1 MGGARMSLFDIN
13 PDREEAFLY
22 KAVSSI
28 CRDYLYIW
36 DLEED
41 ILLASP
47 NMVSDLGLDGNR
59 MTNCFHSGIKWIHP
73 HDRERVR
80 ELYRTFI
87 RSDEDSQNLEYQAL
101 TADGNYIWLSGREKK
116 NVTIREKHC

>member
-22 KAVSSI
+22 KAVSSV
-28 CRDYLYIW
+28 CSDYLYIW

-73 HDRERVR
+73 HDRERVGNC
-80 ELYRTFI
+80 I
-87 RSDEDSQNLEYQAL
+87 GHRSDEDSQNLEYQAL
-101 TADGNYIWLSGREKK
+101 TADGNYIG
-116 NVTIREKHC
+116 

>member
-28 CRDYLYIW
+28 CSDYLYIW

-59 MTNCFHSGIKWIHP
+59 MTNCFHSGIRWIIP
-73 HDRERVR
+73 M
-80 ELYRTFI
+80 T
-87 RSDEDSQNLEYQAL
+87 
-101 TADGNYIWLSGREKK
+101 GNECGNCIGRLSGPMRTARIW
-116 NVTIREKHC
+116 NTRL

>member
-22 KAVSSI
+22 KAVSSV
-28 CRDYLYIW
+28 CSDYLYIW

-47 NMVSDLGLDGNR
+47 NMVS
-59 MTNCFHSGIKWIHP
+59 
-73 HDRERVR
+73 
-80 ELYRTFI
+80 
-87 RSDEDSQNLEYQAL
+87 
-101 TADGNYIWLSGREKK
+101 
-116 NVTIREKHC
+116 